1 MPYALVDCNNFYAS
15 CERVFD
21 PQLRHVPVCILSN
34 NDGCIIARSAEVKA
48 AGIPMGAPVF
58 KWKKELKAIN
68 ARLFSSNYT
77 LYGDMSARVMHTL
90 RPFADAM
97 EVYSIDEAFLW
108 LEGRSDYLAYGEAI
122 KQTVYQHTGMPV
134 SVGTADTKTL
144 AKLANWIAK
153 KYKNGNFQI
162 TPENHEAVLKFT
174 PVGEV
179 WGIGHRTQEKLR
191 YWGLKTAFDLTVQ
204 PDHWIKSNL
213 TVVGLK
219 TVHELRGKP
228 CFTFEDHPNARKNI
242 VCSRSFGRVV
252 TDLISLREAIASH
265 AARAAEKLRQDDT
278 VATGIVSYIRTS
290 QFRTQDAQYGQSHY
304 QALPIGTS
312 NTATLIQAALLNLEQ
327 IYCSGFNYAKAG
339 IMLSGIRPSQQVQ
352 YNLFTTENELKS
364 GPLMQTLDRINQ
376 QHGKHTL
383 QYGAMGLK
391 KNWTMKS
398 EHRSPNYT
406 TQWKDLPLV
415 KA

>member
-1 MPYALVDCNNFYAS
+1 
-15 CERVFD
+15 
-21 PQLRHVPVCILSN
+21 
-34 NDGCIIARSAEVKA
+34 
-48 AGIPMGAPVF
+48 
-58 KWKKELKAIN
+58 
-68 ARLFSSNYT
+68 
-77 LYGDMSARVMHTL
+77 
-90 RPFADAM
+90 
-97 EVYSIDEAFLW
+97 
-108 LEGRSDYLAYGEAI
+108 
-122 KQTVYQHTGMPV
+122 
-134 SVGTADTKTL
+134 
-144 AKLANWIAK
+144 
-153 KYKNGNFQI
+153 
-162 TPENHEAVLKFT
+162 
-174 PVGEV
+174 
-179 WGIGHRTQEKLR
+179 
-191 YWGLKTAFDLTVQ
+191 
-204 PDHWIKSNL
+204 
-213 TVVGLK
+213 
-219 TVHELRGKP
+219 
-228 CFTFEDHPNARKNI
+228 
-242 VCSRSFGRVV
+242 VV

-383 QYGAMGLK
+383 QYGAKGLK